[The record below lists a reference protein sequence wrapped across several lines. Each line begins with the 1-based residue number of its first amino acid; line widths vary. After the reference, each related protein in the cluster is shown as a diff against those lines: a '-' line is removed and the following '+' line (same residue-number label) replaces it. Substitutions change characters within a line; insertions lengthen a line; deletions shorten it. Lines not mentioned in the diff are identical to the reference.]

1 MKKTN
6 RKVSKST
13 LKKTWKRTVNGARRH
28 NTKVT
33 SATRKRETENQR
45 LNTTMDKIVA
55 SSQFKKVQKLLEQI
69 GTCLSQTREARYNFI
84 ATIYCHIG
92 DTFGNDDFE
101 KGAKKYLLRLFPVS
115 EDEDQK
121 KLHQSFRNKYNRALR
136 FLRDKKVSY
145 ADVDKV
151 VKIIKKIGLQ
161 TLFNGKENDTG
172 KKSSSKATL
181 KDNVQNLMKKNDA
194 VKIIQQV
201 LSIQANEKI
210 KGDFVL
216 CYADG
221 RLSYSTKSKLANKLA
236 NGDNL
241 LEKLPTANDK

>member
-1 MKKTN
+1 MPNTN
-6 RKVSKST
+6 KKVSKST
-13 LKKTWKRTVNGARRH
+13 FKKTSKRTVNGARRH
-28 NTKVT
+28 NTKAT

-45 LNTTMDKIVA
+45 LEKTMDKIAA
-55 SSQFKKVQKLLEQI
+55 SSQFKKAQKLLEQI
-69 GTCLSQTREARYNFI
+69 GTCISQTREARYNFM

-115 EDEDQK
+115 EDEEDK
-121 KLHQSFRNKYNRALR
+121 KLHQYYRNKYNRALR
-136 FLRDKKVSY
+136 LLRSNKVSY
-145 ADVDKV
+145 DNVDKV
-151 VKIIKKIGLQ
+151 VKMIEKIGLQ
-161 TLFNGKENDTG
+161 ALFNGKENDTG

-201 LSIQANEKI
+201 LSIQADEKI

-221 RLSYSTKSKLANKLA
+221 ILSYSTKSKLANKLA
-236 NGDNL
+236 NGDNS
-241 LEKLPTANDK
+241 LEELPTANGK

>member
-1 MKKTN
+1 MAKVNK
-6 RKVSKST
+6 KVSKST
-13 LKKTWKRTVNGARRH
+13 YKKTSKRTVNGARRH
-28 NTKVT
+28 NTKAT
-33 SATRKRETENQR
+33 SATRKRETESQR

-151 VKIIKKIGLQ
+151 VKIIEKIGLQ
-161 TLFNGKENDTG
+161 ALFNGKENDAG
-172 KKSSSKATL
+172 KKSSSKVTL

-194 VKIIQQV
+194 VKIILQV
-201 LSIQANEKI
+201 LSIQADKKI

-216 CYADG
+216 CCADG

-236 NGDNL
+236 NGDNS
-241 LEKLPTANDK
+241 LEKLNCL

>member
-1 MKKTN
+1 MAKVNK
-6 RKVSKST
+6 KVSKST
-13 LKKTWKRTVNGARRH
+13 LKKAWKRTVNGARRH

-115 EDEDQK
+115 KDEEEK
-121 KLHQSFRNKYNRALR
+121 KQHQNYRNKYNRALR
-136 FLRDKKVSY
+136 LLWANKVSY
-145 ADVDKV
+145 ANVDKV
-151 VKIIKKIGLQ
+151 MKVIKNIGLQ
-161 TLFNGKENDTG
+161 ALFNGKENDTG
-172 KKSSSKATL
+172 KKSFSKVTL

-194 VKIIQQV
+194 VKIILQV
-201 LSIQANEKI
+201 LSIQADKKI

-236 NGDNL
+236 NGDNS
-241 LEKLPTANDK
+241 LEELPTANDK

>member
-13 LKKTWKRTVNGARRH
+13 YKKTSKRTVNGARRH
-28 NTKVT
+28 NTKAT
-33 SATRKRETENQR
+33 SATRKRETESQR
-45 LNTTMDKIVA
+45 LEKTMDKIVA

-101 KGAKKYLLRLFPVS
+101 KGSKKYLLRLFPVS

-151 VKIIKKIGLQ
+151 VKIIGKIGLQ
-161 TLFNGKENDTG
+161 ALFNGKENDIG
-172 KKSSSKATL
+172 KKSSSKTTL

-201 LSIQANEKI
+201 LSIQADEKI
-210 KGDFVL
+210 KGNFVL

-221 RLSYSTKSKLANKLA
+221 ILSYSTKSKWVNKLT
-236 NGDNL
+236 NGDNS
-241 LEKLPTANDK
+241 LEKLPTANGK

>member
-1 MKKTN
+1 MLKHNK
-6 RKVSKST
+6 KVSKST
-13 LKKTWKRTVNGARRH
+13 FKKTWKRTVNGARRH

-33 SATRKRETENQR
+33 SATRKRETESQR
-45 LNTTMDKIVA
+45 LEKTMDKIAA
-55 SSQFKKVQKLLEQI
+55 SSKFKKAQKLLEQI
-69 GTCLSQTREARYNFI
+69 GTCISQTREARYNFM

-151 VKIIKKIGLQ
+151 VKIIKKSVSKPSLMV
-161 TLFNGKENDTG
+161 
-172 KKSSSKATL
+172 KKMILVRS
-181 KDNVQNLMKKNDA
+181 
-194 VKIIQQV
+194 
-201 LSIQANEKI
+201 
-210 KGDFVL
+210 
-216 CYADG
+216 
-221 RLSYSTKSKLANKLA
+221 
-236 NGDNL
+236 L
-241 LEKLPTANDK
+241 LPKRH

>member
-1 MKKTN
+1 MAKVNK
-6 RKVSKST
+6 KVSKST
-13 LKKTWKRTVNGARRH
+13 YKKTSKRTVNGARRH
-28 NTKVT
+28 NTKAT
-33 SATRKRETENQR
+33 SATRKRETESQR
-45 LNTTMDKIVA
+45 LEKTMDKIVA

-101 KGAKKYLLRLFPVS
+101 KGSKKYLLRLFLVS

-151 VKIIKKIGLQ
+151 VKIIGKIGLQ
-161 TLFNGKENDTG
+161 ALFNGKENDIG
-172 KKSSSKATL
+172 KKSSSKTTL

-201 LSIQANEKI
+201 LSIQADEKI
-210 KGDFVL
+210 KGNFVL

-221 RLSYSTKSKLANKLA
+221 ILSYSTKSKWVNKLT
-236 NGDNL
+236 NGDNS
-241 LEKLPTANDK
+241 LEKLPTANGK

>member
-13 LKKTWKRTVNGARRH
+13 LKKTSKRTVNGARRH
-28 NTKVT
+28 NTKAT
-33 SATRKRETENQR
+33 SATRKRETESQR
-45 LNTTMDKIVA
+45 LEKTMDKIAA
-55 SSQFKKVQKLLEQI
+55 SSQFKKAQKLLEQI
-69 GTCLSQTREARYNFI
+69 GTCISQTREARYNFM

-151 VKIIKKIGLQ
+151 VKIIGKIGLQ
-161 TLFNGKENDTG
+161 ALFNGKENDTS

-194 VKIIQQV
+194 VKIIMQV
-201 LSIQANEKI
+201 LNIQAKEKI

-216 CYADG
+216 CYTKG
-221 RLSYSTKSKLANKLA
+221 KLSYSTESKLANKLA
-236 NGDNL
+236 KDDNS
-241 LEKLPTANDK
+241 LEELPTANDK

>member
-1 MKKTN
+1 MAKVNK
-6 RKVSKST
+6 KVSKST
-13 LKKTWKRTVNGARRH
+13 YKKTSKRTVNSARRH

-151 VKIIKKIGLQ
+151 VKIIEKIGLQ
-161 TLFNGKENDTG
+161 ALFNGKENDTG
-172 KKSSSKATL
+172 KKFSSKVTL

-194 VKIIQQV
+194 VKIILQV
-201 LSIQANEKI
+201 LSIQADKKI

-221 RLSYSTKSKLANKLA
+221 RLSYSTKSKLANKLV
-236 NGDNL
+236 NGDNS